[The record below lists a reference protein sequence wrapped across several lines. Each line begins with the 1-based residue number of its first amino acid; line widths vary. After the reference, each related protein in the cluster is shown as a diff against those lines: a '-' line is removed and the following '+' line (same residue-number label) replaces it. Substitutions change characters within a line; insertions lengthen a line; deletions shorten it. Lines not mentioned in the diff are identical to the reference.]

1 MRRDKNKTGSLTT
14 KNRALGKVS
23 SSKKYFTLA
32 FLLWV
37 VAMLDFTLVLHPRP
51 ELYLLA
57 TIGIPLVAYSI
68 VRPDLFTK
76 RKKKGRNGRRSK
88 R

>member
-14 KNRALGKVS
+14 KNRAFGKVP
-23 SSKKYFTLA
+23 SSKKYLAIA

-37 VAMLDFTLVLHPRP
+37 VAMLDFALVLHPRP
-51 ELYLLA
+51 ELYFIT

-68 VRPDLFTK
+68 VKPDLFPK
-76 RKKKGRNGRRSK
+76 GKEKGRNGRRSK

>member
-1 MRRDKNKTGSLTT
+1 MRRVKNKTGSLTT
-14 KNRALGKVS
+14 KNKAFGKVP

-32 FLLWV
+32 ILLWV
-37 VAMLDFTLVLHPRP
+37 VAMFDFALVLHPRP
-51 ELYLLA
+51 ELYILA

-68 VRPDLFTK
+68 VRPDLFS
-76 RKKKGRNGRRSK
+76 KKKKSRKGRRNK